1 LAGVLFLWIVK
12 KYVPWFGIARPK
24 LAELRGFFG
33 LSFWSLAGS
42 VIARVHFGSD
52 VIILGVIASTTAV
65 THYVLTSYAAQSA
78 TSIVSL
84 FFLAVAP
91 GLGGLVGRKQYDRV
105 TAVVNELLAM
115 NWLLVTAVGATIVL
129 WNRSFLSLWVGQE
142 HYAGVWVDLLIVAIM
157 AQTVFIRTYAS
168 VINATLRLRSRV
180 LVNAFAA
187 AISITLA
194 LALTPFLGIL
204 GVCLGIF
211 GGRMI
216 QLVSHPLILNSC
228 LGRRQ
233 RLAVKSLTRPCL
245 VLGLLLAGCTYLGQ
259 RVLATS
265 WIELVACVGGSLVLL
280 TGLALIA
287 GLSAGPRK
295 SLLRRVQMTLRG
307 PVGGP
312 A

>member
-1 LAGVLFLWIVK
+1 
-12 KYVPWFGIARPK
+12 
-24 LAELRGFFG
+24 
-33 LSFWSLAGS
+33 
-42 VIARVHFGSD
+42 
-52 VIILGVIASTTAV
+52 VIASTSAV
-65 THYVLTSYAAQSA
+65 TDYVLTGYAAQSA

-91 GLGGLVGRKQYDRV
+91 GLGGLVGQKQFDRV
-105 TAVVNELLAM
+105 AAIVNELVAL
-115 NWLLVTAVGATIVL
+115 NWLLVTVVGSTIVL
-129 WNRSFLSLWVGQE
+129 WNRSFLALWVGQE

-180 LVNAFAA
+180 LVNVFAA
-187 AISITLA
+187 GVSIALS

-204 GVCLGIF
+204 GVCVGIF

-216 QLVSHPLILNSC
+216 QMVSHPLILNSC
-228 LGRRQ
+228 LGRPR
-233 RLAVKSLTRPCL
+233 RLDAKGLTRPCV
-245 VLGLLLAGCTYLGQ
+245 VLGLLLGSCTYLGQ
-259 RVLATS
+259 RVIATS

-280 TGLALIA
+280 TGPALIA
-287 GLSAGPRK
+287 GLSAGQRK
-295 SLLRRVQMTLRG
+295 VLYRRVRMTMCG